1 MPKSIWIFQHR
12 REVLAKGEAGA
23 TWYCGWY
30 DASGK
35 RHSESCGK
43 GSAGRNRAEKRQR
56 RLQAELD
63 MGVYRAPTKTLWTE
77 FVEQFERDV
86 LPGLEPTTRRAYLEA
101 LKTFARHTGVTRIES
116 IDNRMIDAFVAR
128 RRNDPGKKAGAA
140 LSPATVAKDLRL
152 IKAALGRAVDWGYLA
167 TMPKFRSIRQA
178 EKIPRYVSDEDFGI
192 LYTKACPLARHPAE
206 PGQTYKAEDWWKA
219 LIVAAFMTG
228 LRIKELM
235 AMRLEDIDFERGTVI
250 TRAGDNKGKRDAML
264 PLHPVVVEHLRRLG
278 TANNCPL
285 TWPLHERTL
294 WAEWGRIQRAAG
306 IHLPCSARHEH
317 TDACH
322 VYGFHD
328 FRRAFATHN
337 APNLTPE
344 ALQKLMQHRS
354 FKTTLGYI
362 NLANQVN
369 QAAEQFV
376 VPEVLTRERVRGI
389 HATPPNH
396 D

>member
-1 MPKSIWIFQHR
+1 MNKTPWIFQYK
-12 REVLAKGEAGA
+12 REVAAKGDAA
-23 TWYCGWY
+23 SWYVGWY
-30 DASGK
+30 DHHGK
-35 RHSESCGK
+35 RHAESCGK
-43 GSAGRNRAEKRQR
+43 GSAGHNRAEKRQR

-63 MGVYRAPTKTLWTE
+63 MGVHRAPTKTLWTE

-86 LPGLEPTTRRAYLEA
+86 LPGLEPTTRRAYRES
-101 LKTFARHTGVTRIES
+101 LKKFEEHTKILRVES
-116 IDNRMIDAFVAR
+116 IDTRMIDSFIAR
-128 RRNDPGKKAGAA
+128 RRNDPGKKAGASV
-140 LSPATVAKDLRL
+140 SPATIAKDLRL

-167 TMPKFRSIRQA
+167 VLPKFRSVRQD
-178 EKIPRYVSDEDFGI
+178 EKIPRFVTDEDFGV

-235 AMRLEDIDFERGTVI
+235 ALRLEDIDFERGTVI

-278 TANNCPL
+278 TASDCPL

-294 WAEWGRIQRAAG
+294 WAEWGRIQKAAG

-317 TDACH
+317 TAACR

-354 FKTTLGYI
+354 SKTTLQYI
-362 NLANQVN
+362 NLATQVN
-369 QAAEQFV
+369 QAAARYV
-376 VPEVLTRERVRGI
+376 VPEALQPG
-389 HATPPNH
+389 AGKGKSPQPPADN
-396 D
+396 

>member
-1 MPKSIWIFQHR
+1 
-12 REVLAKGEAGA
+12 
-23 TWYCGWY
+23 
-30 DASGK
+30 
-35 RHSESCGK
+35 
-43 GSAGRNRAEKRQR
+43 
-56 RLQAELD
+56 

-101 LKTFARHTGVTRIES
+101 LKTFARHTGVTRVES

-128 RRNDPGKKAGAA
+128 RRNDPGKKAGATV
-140 LSPATVAKDLRL
+140 SPATVAKDLRL
-152 IKAALGRAVDWGYLA
+152 LKAALGRAVDWGYLA
-167 TMPKFRSIRQA
+167 TLPKFRSVRQA
-178 EKIPRYVSDEDFGI
+178 EKIPRYVTDVDFGV
-192 LYTKACPLARHPAE
+192 LYTKACPLARHPAK

-235 AMRLEDIDFERGTVI
+235 ALRLEDIDFERGTVI

-278 TANNCPL
+278 TANDCPL
-285 TWPLHERTL
+285 AWPLHERTL
-294 WAEWGRIQRAAG
+294 WAEWGRIQKAAG

-317 TDACH
+317 TAACH

-369 QAAEQFV
+369 QAAASYV
-376 VPEVLTRERVRGI
+376 VPEVLKLPGMPAPTDHRPSDESARG
-389 HATPPNH
+389 
-396 D
+396 